1 MRSLRGAATGEV
13 VTARLANGLRVVVE
27 ELPFARSVAI
37 GCVVNAGSRYETREL
52 SGVSHLIEHVLF
64 RGSSTMPSALDI
76 AVAVECLGG
85 MIDAYTDA
93 DHAVCHIRAHPDG
106 LGEAAGILADLLI
119 RPALRPADLEPER
132 EVVIGEICDSAENPA
147 EEAQR
152 LVELSMWGDHPLG
165 WGIAGTKESVRALT
179 PEQLVQYWET
189 HYTAAN
195 CVVTVAGAVPAT
207 EAFDAIQD
215 AFADMPPGRVVPPPS
230 AARCRP
236 GPDLAVAGPVGDR
249 AAFAIG
255 LPGVAYDDLGRW
267 AMHCFNAILGG
278 SMSSRLFQEI
288 RGRLGLA
295 YQIGS
300 RSVEHY
306 GTGMWL
312 VTGSL
317 AGPELPGGLSAVG
330 AVLRRARDDGF
341 DAAEVER
348 VARHGS
354 RGLQLLLEDT
364 WAVAERNGVHV
375 ARDGTP
381 EAVEDVLTGLALV
394 EAAAV
399 HRIARQVIDA
409 RYCHLA
415 VVGVEPAD
423 GLLDILVSAMAGG
436 PPQ

>member
-1 MRSLRGAATGEV
+1 MPSLRVAATGEV
-13 VTARLANGLRVVVE
+13 MTARLANGLQVVVE

-37 GCVVNAGSRYETREL
+37 GCVVNAGSRYESREL
-52 SGVSHLIEHVLF
+52 SGVSHLIEHLLF
-64 RGSSTMPSALDI
+64 RGSAAMPSALDI

-93 DHAVCHIRAHPDG
+93 DHAVCHIRAHPEG
-106 LGEAAGILADLLI
+106 LAEAAGILADLLV
-119 RPALRPADLEPER
+119 RPALRPDDLEPER

-152 LVELSMWGDHPLG
+152 LAELAMWGDHPLG
-165 WGIAGTKESVRALT
+165 WGIAGTQESVRALT
-179 PEQLVQYWET
+179 AEQLVRYWET

-195 CVVTVAGAVPAT
+195 CVVTVAGAAPADAAL
-207 EAFDAIQD
+207 EAIQD
-215 AFADMPPGRVVPPPS
+215 AFGDMPPGRAVPPPS

-255 LPGVAYDDLGRW
+255 LPGVAYDHPGRW

-300 RSVEHY
+300 RSLEHG

-317 AGPELPGGLSAVG
+317 ARAELPGGLAAVG
-330 AVLRRARDDGF
+330 AVLGRARDHGF
-341 DAAEVER
+341 GPAEVQR
-348 VARHGS
+348 VTRHGS
-354 RGLQLLLEDT
+354 RGIELLLEDT

-375 ARDGTP
+375 ARDGVPTP
-381 EAVEDVLTGLALV
+381 VEEVLTGLASV
-394 EAAAV
+394 DATAV

-409 RYCHLA
+409 GYCHLTA
-415 VVGVEPAD
+415 VGVEPAD
-423 GLLDILVSAMAGG
+423 GLLDALVSALAGE
-436 PPQ
+436 PSP